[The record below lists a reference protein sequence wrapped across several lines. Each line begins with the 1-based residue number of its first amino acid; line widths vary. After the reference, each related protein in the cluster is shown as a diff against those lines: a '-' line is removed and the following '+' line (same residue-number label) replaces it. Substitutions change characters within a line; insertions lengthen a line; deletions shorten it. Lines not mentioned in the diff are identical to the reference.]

1 MRDSLYPFFAATLN
15 KMTKTI
21 AAAKESDV
29 HVVSADVLD
38 SVKTEGIIAQIKS
51 RAISEWG
58 SDVSS
63 FLMVMSWAS
72 TFCIRGCTD
81 PQCHTLGT
89 REMCHTCHT
98 VLYSSKGTDCNHW
111 K

>member
-15 KMTKTI
+15 KMTKTM

-38 SVKTEGIIAQIKS
+38 NVKTEGIIAQIKS

-58 SDVSS
+58 SDVS
-63 FLMVMSWAS
+63 
-72 TFCIRGCTD
+72 
-81 PQCHTLGT
+81 
-89 REMCHTCHT
+89 
-98 VLYSSKGTDCNHW
+98 
-111 K
+111 